1 VSDVF
6 DAGSPDTI
14 AALATPEGAGGL
26 AVVRLSGPRAHEIA
40 TALLSHEGPR
50 AELRSH
56 RAFLAV
62 PRCPRSRAELDEA
75 LVLPMSAPGTYTG
88 EDTVEFHCH
97 GGTMPAR
104 LVVEACLELGARP
117 AGPGEFTR
125 RAFLNGRLSLDQA
138 EAVADLIAAESR
150 LAARGAL
157 GQLRGGLRR
166 RMQTLEAPLLTL
178 LAELE
183 GGLEFGEEAD
193 VDAPAARVLDAL
205 DAARAHVD
213 ELLAHAR
220 AGRQL
225 REGVQVVLVGPPNAG
240 KSSLFNALLGES
252 RALVDHEPGTTRDIV
267 EARLRHRGCTF
278 NLRDTAGLRDD
289 VGRVESMGV
298 TLAREAAG
306 SADLVLRIVDLAA
319 GAAPVRPGLD
329 GPATV
334 LDVGAKADLLDTAE
348 LARVLSGIVVTSAR
362 DGRGVAELKDA
373 MHAAA
378 RAERLDAAAAL
389 GVVLNRRHVH
399 RLRSFREDLAAV
411 REAAEAR
418 AAQEVVCSLLHAA
431 LCGLGEITGRVFTE
445 KLLGEIFGRFCV
457 GK

>member
-1 VSDVF
+1 MSDVF

-14 AALATPEGAGGL
+14 AAVATPEGAGGL

-40 TALLSHEGPR
+40 IALLSQGGAP

-56 RAFLAV
+56 RAFLGV
-62 PRCPRSRAELDEA
+62 PRCPSSRAELDEA

-97 GGTMPAR
+97 GGPVPAR
-104 LVVEACLELGARP
+104 LVVEACLQLGARP
-117 AGPGEFTR
+117 AGPGAFTR

-150 LAARGAL
+150 LAAKGAL
-157 GQLRGGLRR
+157 GQLRGGFRR
-166 RMQTLEAPLLTL
+166 RLQSLEAPLLTL

-183 GGLEFGEEAD
+183 GGLEFGEEAELN
-193 VDAPAARVLDAL
+193 APADRIVAAL
-205 DAARAHVD
+205 EAARAHVD

-225 REGVQVVLVGPPNAG
+225 REGVQVVLVGAPNAG

-278 NLRDTAGLRDD
+278 VLRDTAGLREDG
-289 VGRVESMGV
+289 GRVEAMGV
-298 TLAREAAG
+298 SRARDAAG
-306 SADLVLRIVDLAA
+306 SADLVLRVVDMSADVETA
-319 GAAPVRPGLD
+319 PPGSTGAA
-329 GPATV
+329 AT
-334 LDVGAKADLLDTAE
+334 LDVGAKADLVDAGD
-348 LARVLSGIVVTSAR
+348 LARVPSSFVVTSAR
-362 DGRGVAELKDA
+362 DGRGVSELKDA

-378 RAERLDAAAAL
+378 HADRLDAAAAL
-389 GVVLNRRHVH
+389 GIVLNRRHVH
-399 RLRSFREDLAAV
+399 RLQTFREDLAEV

-418 AAQEVVCSLLHAA
+418 AAQEVVCSLLQAA

-445 KLLGEIFGRFCV
+445 KLLGEVFSRFCV